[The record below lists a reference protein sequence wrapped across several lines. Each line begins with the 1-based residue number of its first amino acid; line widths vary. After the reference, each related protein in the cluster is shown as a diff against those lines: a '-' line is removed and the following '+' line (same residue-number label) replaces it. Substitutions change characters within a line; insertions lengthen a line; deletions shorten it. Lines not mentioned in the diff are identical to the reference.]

1 MYMWLQ
7 FSKQTATLD
16 TMGYSIKDSPWFN
29 FFYYT
34 ILFTYAYIQRNVC
47 LHYTLL
53 CTLTLLQLIINVV
66 IPVPLSLVPSSDV
79 DLPVKTCI
87 TTSLHL
93 LLEVTVSHVCWC
105 LVCVIYSYTDD
116 YYYYSVVCNDYV
128 CM

>member
-1 MYMWLQ
+1 
-7 FSKQTATLD
+7 
-16 TMGYSIKDSPWFN
+16 MGYSIKDSPWFN

-79 DLPVKTCI
+79 DLPVKTWHHYQSTPPTWSNSKSCLLMP
-87 TTSLHL
+87 SL
-93 LLEVTVSHVCWC
+93 
-105 LVCVIYSYTDD
+105 
-116 YYYYSVVCNDYV
+116 CNL
-128 CM
+128 